1 MGYKKFM
8 YTVFKLLVGADKAA
22 LLRNVTTQLMHLEY
36 QFVIVR
42 KDTAYLTTS
51 FPGSYT
57 KLSIPKSHAFMW
69 WREIEMI
76 FFARC

>member
-42 KDTAYLTTS
+42 KRYC
-51 FPGSYT
+51 
-57 KLSIPKSHAFMW
+57 IPYNLVP
-69 WREIEMI
+69 RVLY
-76 FFARC
+76 